1 MVERA
6 LPAPVYVLEDRLRL
20 FGTHDRAP
28 PKVRLPEVLVTTRL
42 TTRCVPLTLSSIR
55 SKERGCLQLTKG
67 ERDSRARTEET
78 RDDQRNGGLLEEEYD
93 RHQLSDRYGH
103 RVDQQM

>member
-42 TTRCVPLTLSSIR
+42 TTSCISLTLSSMH
-55 SKERGCLQLTKG
+55 SKERSCLQLAKS
-67 ERDSRARTEET
+67 ERDSRARAEET
-78 RDDQRNGGLLEEEYD
+78 REDQRNGGLLEEEYD

>member
-20 FGTHDRAP
+20 FGTHGRAP

-42 TTRCVPLTLSSIR
+42 TTRCIPLTLSSMR
-55 SKERGCLQLTKG
+55 SKQRDCLQLT
-67 ERDSRARTEET
+67 
-78 RDDQRNGGLLEEEYD
+78 N
-93 RHQLSDRYGH
+93 
-103 RVDQQM
+103 